1 MGGVYEKRKSTRAS
15 GLFVL
20 SKSYNGA
27 LKREP
32 TKHYNQSQF
41 EEGTGLHS
49 FKQSRCIVSNSF
61 ITSDAQTFE
70 PAAVQGV
77 QAFSCIWLITM

>member
-1 MGGVYEKRKSTRAS
+1 MGSVNDKGKSTRAS

-20 SKSYNGA
+20 SKSHKGV

-32 TKHYNQSQF
+32 SEHYNQSQF
-41 EEGTGLHS
+41 EEGTGIHL
-49 FKQSRCIVSNSF
+49 FKQSRRIVRNNF

-70 PAAVQGV
+70 PAAV
-77 QAFSCIWLITM
+77 

>member
-1 MGGVYEKRKSTRAS
+1 VGSVYEKKKSTRAS
-15 GLFVL
+15 GPFVL
-20 SKSYNGA
+20 SKSHNGV

-32 TKHYNQSQF
+32 SKHHNQSQF

-49 FKQSRCIVSNSF
+49 FKQSRCIVSDSF

-70 PAAVQGV
+70 PAAV
-77 QAFSCIWLITM
+77 